1 MDHKTVMVVGGGIAG
16 IQAALDLADMGVEV
30 FLVEQ
35 QPSIGGRMAQLDK
48 TFPTNDCAMCI
59 LSPKLVEAGANQNIH
74 IITNAEVQTV
84 EGEAG
89 NFQVRVLKRA
99 RYVDESR
106 CTGCGVCMS
115 KCPVRIPDEY
125 NKALSKTKC
134 IRIPFPQAVPAVPII
149 SKEYCIYF
157 QKGKCRICEKF
168 CEEKVIDYE
177 QKDVVLDIEVGSI
190 ILAVGSQEFNAKR
203 KDEYSYGTSPNVLT
217 SIEFERLLSASGP
230 TQGHVLRPSDQKE
243 PKRVALLQC
252 IGSRDM
258 QVCEPFCSAI
268 CCMQAAKD
276 AIIMAEHLPDVEVTI
291 FNMDVRSPGKDF
303 DKFITRAQAEYGA
316 RLVRARVSAVEIN
329 PANDNLQIRYD
340 PNDGGPL
347 RDDEFDMVV
356 LSVGL
361 HSSGSTRQLAE
372 KLGIDLNEVGFV
384 TSNPFDP
391 VLTSRSGVF
400 ACGTLTGP
408 RDIPET
414 VIQASG
420 AAGAAASLQADLP
433 ARRIKTEYPQQ
444 RDIRGE
450 PPRVG
455 VFVCRCGINIASTVD
470 VPKVVEFVSGLPW
483 VEHAQ
488 ELLFACA
495 GDSQRIIAEAIGQKG
510 LNRVVVCACTP
521 RTHEPLFQS
530 TLQSAGVNPYLFE
543 FANIREHCSWVH
555 QKEPDRATEK
565 AKDLAKM
572 AITKAVCL
580 EPLSPQSCS
589 VNHDALV
596 IGGGVAGMT
605 AALELGNHGCQ
616 VHLVE
621 REKQLGGNFQHV
633 YFSMNGQPGQEFL
646 NALIDQVTSHNN
658 VHVHLHCEIAEV
670 EGFVGNFKSKIHSNS
685 DETITE
691 VEHGAV
697 VVATGAKELETH
709 EYLRGQDSR
718 VVTLR
723 ELEAALTQNDGEL
736 KDKLDKARCVVL
748 IQCVGSRCD
757 ERPYCSRICCN
768 KSIKNALK
776 LKELNPDI
784 NVYVLYRDVRAY
796 GLHELD
802 YRKAR
807 EQGIIFIRYEE
818 DAKPVVTCENGG
830 GSTDLDQNRPCRV
843 RVRVFDLTLRRT
855 VVIDTDLIGLAV
867 GVVAPSESK
876 VLSQMLKIP
885 LNDEGFFLEA
895 HVKLRPVDFATDGV
909 FVCGLAHYPKD
920 VSESIAQARAAATR
934 AMTVLSKETI
944 EAVGKVSQV
953 RTESCAACGA
963 CVAVCP
969 YGAIEIDETKR
980 VAVVNEALCKGCGAC
995 SATCRSG
1002 AIDLRG
1008 FRDEQLIAAIGA
1020 IVE

>member
-1 MDHKTVMVVGGGIAG
+1 VDHKTVMVVGGGIAG
-16 IQAALDLADMGVEV
+16 IQASLDLAEMGVEV

-59 LSPKLVEAGANQNIH
+59 LSPKLVEVGSNKNIN
-74 IITNAEVQTV
+74 IISNADIQSV
-84 EGEAG
+84 EGQAG
-89 NFQVRVLKRA
+89 DFHIRVLKRA

-106 CTGCGVCMS
+106 CTGCGICMS

-125 NKALSKTKC
+125 NKGLNKTKC

-149 SKEYCIYF
+149 SKEHCIYLT
-157 QKGKCRICEKF
+157 KGKCRICEKF

-177 QKDVVLDIEVGSI
+177 QKDTVLDIEVGSI
-190 ILAVGSQEFNAKR
+190 ILAAGSVEFDAKR

-230 TQGHVLRPSDQKE
+230 TQGHVLRPSDDKE
-243 PKRVALLQC
+243 PRRVAFLQC
-252 IGSRDM
+252 VGSRDM
-258 QVCEPFCSAI
+258 QAGGSFCSAI

-276 AIIMAEHLPDVEVTI
+276 AIIMAEHMSDVSVTI
-291 FNMDVRSPGKDF
+291 FNMDIRAQGKDF
-303 DKFITRAQAEYGA
+303 DKFIIRAQSEYGA
-316 RLVRARVSAVEIN
+316 RFVRARVSAVDIN
-329 PANDNLQIRYD
+329 PANENLRIRYD
-340 PNDGGPL
+340 PSGPDVSGL
-347 RDDEFDMVV
+347 REEEFEMVV

-361 HSSGSTRQLAE
+361 HSSEATQQLAKKFGVE
-372 KLGIDLNEVGFV
+372 LNESGFV
-384 TSNPFDP
+384 KGDPFDP
-391 VLTSRSGVF
+391 VLTSQKGVF
-400 ACGTLTGP
+400 TCGTLTGP

-414 VIQASG
+414 VMQASG

-433 ARRIKTEYPQQ
+433 ARRVKTEYPEQ

-470 VPKVVEFVSGLPW
+470 VPAVVEYVSSLPW

-488 ELLFACA
+488 ELLFSCS
-495 GDSQRIIAEAIGQKG
+495 GDSQRAISEAIREKS
-510 LNRVVVCACTP
+510 LNRLVVCACTP
-521 RTHEPLFQS
+521 RTHETLFQS
-530 TLQSAGVNPYLFE
+530 TLQSAGINPYLFE

-555 QKEPDRATEK
+555 QKEPDLATKK
-565 AKDLAKM
+565 AQDLAKM
-572 AITKAVCL
+572 AVYKVVCL
-580 EPLSPQSCS
+580 EPLSPQSLP

-605 AALELGNHGCQ
+605 AAMELARHGCQ

-621 REKQLGGNFQHV
+621 HDKEFGGNFRDVH
-633 YFSMNGQPGQEFL
+633 FTMNGQPSREFL
-646 NALIDQVTSHNN
+646 NTLIEQVTSNDNIHI
-658 VHVHLHCEIAEV
+658 HLDCEVAEV
-670 EGFVGNFKSKIHSNS
+670 EGFIGNFKSKIHSNGDDS
-685 DETITE
+685 EVE

-697 VVATGAKELETH
+697 IVATGAQELETD
-709 EYLRGQDSR
+709 EYLRGQDPR
-718 VVTLR
+718 VITLR
-723 ELEAALTQNDGEL
+723 ELETALAQNDGEL
-736 KDKLDKARCVVL
+736 KEKLNKAQSVVL
-748 IQCVGSRCD
+748 VQCVGSRCD

-818 DAKPVVTCENGG
+818 DAKPEVTSENGILNVRM
-830 GSTDLDQNRPCRV
+830 LDP
-843 RVRVFDLTLRRT
+843 TLRRK
-855 VVIDTDLIGLAV
+855 VVIEADLVGLAV
-867 GVVAPSESK
+867 GITAGSQNK

-885 LNDEGFFLEA
+885 LNSEGFFLEA

-920 VSESIAQARAAATR
+920 VSESVAQAKAAAAR

-944 EAVGKVSQV
+944 EAEGKVSQV

-963 CVAVCP
+963 CVAVCAF
-969 YGAIEIDETKR
+969 GAIEIDEIKH
-980 VAVVNEALCKGCGAC
+980 VAVVNETLCKGCGAC

-1008 FRDEQLIAAIGA
+1008 FRDEQLVAAMEA

>member
-1 MDHKTVMVVGGGIAG
+1 VDHKIVMVVGGGIAG
-16 IQAALDLADMGVEV
+16 IQAALDLAEMGVEV

-59 LSPKLVEAGANQNIH
+59 LSPKLVEAGSNKNIH
-74 IITNAEVQTV
+74 IIANAEVQSV
-84 EGEAG
+84 EGQAP

-99 RYVDESR
+99 RYVDETR

-125 NKALSKTKC
+125 NKAMNKTKC

-149 SKEYCIYF
+149 SKEHCIYL

-190 ILAVGSQEFNAKR
+190 ILAIGSQEFDAKR

-217 SIEFERLLSASGP
+217 SMEFERLLSASGP

-258 QVCEPFCSAI
+258 QAGGSFCSAI

-276 AIIMAEHLPDVEVTI
+276 AIIMAEHLQDVAVSV
-291 FNMDVRSPGKDF
+291 FNMDIRAQGKDF
-303 DKFITRAQAEYGA
+303 DKFITRAQTEYGA

-329 PANDNLQIRYD
+329 PANDNLRIRYD

-347 RDDEFDMVV
+347 REDEFDMVV

-361 HSSGSTRQLAE
+361 HSSEQTWQLAE
-372 KLGIDLNEVGFV
+372 KLGIELGETGFV
-384 TSNPFDP
+384 KGSPFDP
-391 VLTSRSGVF
+391 VLTSRGGVF

-433 ARRIKTEYPQQ
+433 AKRIKTEYPQQ

-470 VPKVVEFVSGLPW
+470 VPAVVEYVSTLPW

-488 ELLFACA
+488 ELLFSCS
-495 GDSQRIIAEAIGQKG
+495 GDSQRAISEAIREKN

-521 RTHEPLFQS
+521 RTHESLFQG
-530 TLQSAGVNPYLFE
+530 TLQSAGINPYLFE

-555 QKEPDRATEK
+555 QKQPDLATKK

-572 AITKAVCL
+572 AVYKVVCL
-580 EPLSPQSCS
+580 ESLSPQSLP
-589 VNHDALV
+589 VNHNALV

-605 AALELGNHGCQ
+605 AALELANHGCQ

-621 REKQLGGNFQHV
+621 HQKEFGGNFRDVQ
-633 YFSMNGQPGQEFL
+633 FTMNGQPSREFL
-646 NALIDQVTSHNN
+646 NNLTEQVTSNDNIHI
-658 VHVHLHCEIAEV
+658 HLDCEVAEV
-670 EGFVGNFKSKIHSNS
+670 EGFVGNFKSKIRSNS
-685 DETITE
+685 NDSEVE

-697 VVATGAKELETH
+697 IVATGAQELETD
-709 EYLRGQDSR
+709 EYLRGQDPR
-718 VVTLR
+718 AITLR
-723 ELEAALTQNDGEL
+723 ELETALAQNDGEL

-818 DAKPVVTCENGG
+818 DAKPVVTSENGILNVRM
-830 GSTDLDQNRPCRV
+830 LDP
-843 RVRVFDLTLRRT
+843 TLRRK
-855 VVIDTDLIGLAV
+855 VVIEADLVGLAV
-867 GVVAPSESK
+867 GITAGSGNK

-885 LNDEGFFLEA
+885 LNSEGFFLEA

-920 VSESIAQARAAATR
+920 VSESIAQARAAAAR

-953 RTESCAACGA
+953 RIESCAACGA
-963 CVAVCP
+963 CVAVCAF
-969 YGAIEIDETKR
+969 GAIEIDEVNH

-1008 FRDEQLIAAIGA
+1008 FRDEQLIAAMEA

>member
-16 IQAALDLADMGVEV
+16 IQASLDLAEMGVEV
-30 FLVEQ
+30 FLIEQ

-59 LSPKLVEAGANQNIH
+59 LSPKLVEAGGNKNIH
-74 IITNAEVQTV
+74 IIANAEVQSV

-89 NFQVRVLKRA
+89 NFHVRVLKRA

-106 CTGCGVCMS
+106 CTGCGICMS
-115 KCPVRIPDEY
+115 KCPVRISDEY
-125 NKALSKTKC
+125 NMGLSKTKC

-149 SKEYCIYF
+149 SKEHCIYF

-177 QKDVVLDIEVGSI
+177 QKDALLDIEVGSI
-190 ILAVGSQEFNAKR
+190 ILAVGSQEFNAKL

-252 IGSRDM
+252 VGSRDM

-276 AIIMAEHLPDVEVTI
+276 AIIMAEHLPDVDVTI
-291 FNMDVRSPGKDF
+291 FNMDIRAQGKDF

-316 RLVRARVSAVEIN
+316 RFVRARVSAVEIN
-329 PANDNLQIRYD
+329 PANENLRIRYD
-340 PNDGGPL
+340 PIDSGPL
-347 RDDEFDMVV
+347 REDEFDLVV

-361 HSSGSTRQLAE
+361 HSSESTLRLAE
-372 KLGIDLNEVGFV
+372 KLGVDLNEAGFIDG
-384 TSNPFDP
+384 SPFDP
-391 VLTSRSGVF
+391 VLTSREGVF

-414 VIQASG
+414 VMQASG

-433 ARRIKTEYPQQ
+433 ARRIKTEYPPQ

-450 PPRVG
+450 PPQVG

-470 VPKVVEFVSGLPW
+470 VPGVVEFASALPW
-483 VEHAQ
+483 VKHAQ

-495 GDSQRIIAEAIGQKG
+495 GDSQRIIAEAIREKG

-530 TLQSAGVNPYLFE
+530 TLQSAGINPYLFE

-555 QKEPDRATEK
+555 QKEPNQATEK
-565 AKDLAKM
+565 AKELAKM
-572 AITKAVCL
+572 AVTKVFCL
-580 EPLSPQSCS
+580 EPLSPQTCS

-596 IGGGVAGMT
+596 VGGGVAGMT
-605 AALELGNHGCQ
+605 AALELAKHGCQ

-621 REKQLGGNFQHV
+621 CQKQLGGNFRDV
-633 YFSMNGQPGQEFL
+633 YFTMNGQPSREFL
-646 NALIDQVTSHNN
+646 NALVEQVTSNPN
-658 VHVHLHCEIAEV
+658 IHLHINSEV
-670 EGFVGNFKSKIHSNS
+670 TEVKGFVGNFKSKISSNG
-685 DETITE
+685 DDAVIE
-691 VEHGAV
+691 VEHGVV
-697 VVATGAKELETH
+697 VVATGAKELETD
-709 EYLRGQDSR
+709 EYLRGQDPR
-718 VVTLR
+718 VLTLC
-723 ELEAALTQNDGEL
+723 ELETALGNSSEL
-736 KDKLDKARCVVL
+736 KEKLNEVRSIVL
-748 IQCVGSRCD
+748 LQCVGSRCD

-776 LKELNPDI
+776 LKEYNPEVNI
-784 NVYVLYRDVRAY
+784 YILYRDVRAY
-796 GLHELD
+796 GLHELA
-802 YRKAR
+802 YKQAR
-807 EQGIIFIRYEE
+807 EKGVIFIRYEE
-818 DAKPVVTCENGG
+818 DAKPVVACENGTL
-830 GSTDLDQNRPCRV
+830 SVC
-843 RVRVFDLTLRRT
+843 VFDPVLRRK
-855 VVIDTDLIGLAV
+855 VVINADLIGLAV
-867 GVVAPSESK
+867 GIVAPSENK
-876 VLSQMLKIP
+876 VLSQMLKVP
-885 LNDEGFFLEA
+885 LNSEGFFLEA

-920 VSESIAQARAAATR
+920 VSESVAQARAAAAR

-944 EAVGKVSQV
+944 EAEGKVSQV
-953 RTESCAACGA
+953 RTENCAACGA

-969 YGAIEIDETKR
+969 FGAIEIDESKR

-1008 FRDEQLIAAIGA
+1008 FRDEQLVAAVQA
-1020 IVE
+1020 VVE